1 MKITEIKTSPLSIP
15 FRPMKPPSLWTDGI
29 RKQLVIELRTDEG
42 VVGVGEAFAY
52 GAPLAVANVITEV
65 LTPLLIGEDPTQIER
80 LAEKMHRATFL
91 YGRRGLAMMAIS
103 GVELAL
109 WDAAGKARGVP
120 VYELL
125 GGLVTPRVRAYASL
139 HRYRSPAEVGEASRD
154 YVSRG
159 FSAIKLHQTDVESVA
174 TARAAVGPS
183 VEIMLD
189 VNCVWNP
196 REAIAMARRFA
207 PFDLAW
213 LEEPVWPP
221 EDYRGLAEVAAQV
234 ETPIAAGENEA
245 TTFGFREM
253 IAQRAAD
260 ILQPSVTKVGGLLE
274 FKKICGLAAAANL
287 SVAPHSFYFGPGLAA
302 TLHLI
307 ASTPGCLF
315 VEFPT
320 GELETPLLT
329 NPIQAKDGHVEVP
342 AGPGFGV
349 QLNDEALSRYPY
361 SGEGTRPFILT

>member
-1 MKITEIKTSPLSIP
+1 MKITDIKTFPLSIP
-15 FRPMKPPSLWTDGI
+15 FRPMRPPSPWAEGA
-29 RKQLVIELRTDEG
+29 RKQIMIRLHTDEG
-42 VVGVGEAFAY
+42 LVGVGESFAL
-52 GAPLAVANVITEV
+52 GAPLAVCNVIEAE
-65 LTPLLIGEDPTQIER
+65 LKPILLGDDPTQIER
-80 LAEKMHRATFL
+80 LVEKMHRATFL
-91 YGRRGLAMMAIS
+91 YGRRGLAMIAIS

-109 WDAAGKARGVP
+109 WDVTGKARGLP

-125 GGLVTPRVRAYASL
+125 GGLVAPRIRAYASL
-139 HRYRSPAEVGEASRD
+139 LRYPSPAEVAEAAHD
-154 YVSRG
+154 YVGRG
-159 FSAIKLHQTDVESVA
+159 FGAIKLHQTDVESVA
-174 TARAAVGPS
+174 AARAAVGPG

-196 REAIAMARRFA
+196 REAIAMARRLA
-207 PFDLAW
+207 PYNLYW

-221 EDYRGLAEVAAQV
+221 EDYRGLSEVAAAV

-253 IAQRAAD
+253 IAQRAVD
-260 ILQPSVTKVGGLLE
+260 ILQPSMTKVGGLLE
-274 FKKICGLAAAANL
+274 FRKICALAASANL

-329 NPIQAKDGHVEVP
+329 NPIQAKDGHVQVP
-342 AGPGFGV
+342 AGPGLGV
-349 QLNDEALSRYPY
+349 ELNKEAFTRYPY
-361 SGEGTRPFILT
+361 GGAGARPFLLA

>member
-1 MKITEIKTSPLSIP
+1 MKITDIRTFPLSIP
-15 FRPMKPPSLWTDGI
+15 FRPLRPHSPWADAA
-29 RKQLVIELRTDEG
+29 RKQLIVKLHTDDGVIG
-42 VVGVGEAFAY
+42 IGEAFAL
-52 GAPLAVANVITEV
+52 GAPLAVANVIEEG
-65 LTPLLIGEDPTQIER
+65 LKPLLIGEDPAQIER
-80 LAEKMHRATFL
+80 LADKLHRATFL
-91 YGRRGLAMMAIS
+91 YGRRGLAMIAIS

-109 WDAAGKARGVP
+109 WDAVGKARGVP

-139 HRYRSPAEVGEASRD
+139 LRYPSAVDVAEAARQ

-174 TARAAVGPS
+174 AARAAVGPR

-207 PFDLAW
+207 PYELAW

-221 EDYRGLAEVAAQV
+221 EDYRGLAEVAAAV

-260 ILQPSVTKVGGLLE
+260 ILQPSMTKVGGLLE
-274 FKKICGLAAAANL
+274 FKKIAVLAASANL
-287 SVAPHSFYFGPGLAA
+287 SLAPHSFYFGPGLAA

-320 GELETPLLT
+320 GELEAPLLT
-329 NPIQAKDGHVEVP
+329 NPIQAVDGHVPVP
-342 AGPGFGV
+342 TGPGLGIE
-349 QLNDEALSRYPY
+349 LNEEALTRYPY
-361 SGEGTRPFILT
+361 GGEGKRPFILT